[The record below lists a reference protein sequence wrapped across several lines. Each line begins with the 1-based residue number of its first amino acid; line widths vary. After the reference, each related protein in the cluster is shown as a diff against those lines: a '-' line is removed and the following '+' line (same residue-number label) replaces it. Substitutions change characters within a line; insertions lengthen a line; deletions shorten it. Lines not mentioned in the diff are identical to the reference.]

1 MTRELVPLLDSNG
14 GVLSVVERVAT
25 QDYKISLGTGP
36 YQGGAQMAAYF
47 QTPYYALPHSS
58 SVSDP
63 FRQHA
68 WFRAILERK
77 ADALASV
84 PARMMVGVK
93 GNRTEERPDYAFDK
107 WARFFTRPNPELS
120 WQEFISVH
128 IFQKRLYG
136 QALWVS
142 MAGGSPAPIDKADE
156 INFLDAAMYLPERDE
171 KTKLIARW
179 VPRQGSSLPPFPAE
193 AVHAFRVPHPYV
205 GDVPCPPWK
214 AAGLSMNVDMVFE
227 AANLEFG
234 KRGFS
239 LGGWIIGK
247 EWDKNSAHA
256 AQKVLTDRFAGADKA
271 GTYAVLG
278 GMGSEIQIIPNTS
291 NHKNMEFVEGARW
304 NLEKLLAIEGVPL
317 SWVSKGGDLN
327 NSTLVGEDAGAW
339 LRTIEPELAQI
350 EDYFWFYV
358 FSKVDKGRRWM
369 AFDRDAVPAFRA
381 ARMSAKLEDAK
392 KLQELHYPVNTINEK
407 LSLGMPVVKWLDK
420 AYANG
425 ALLPVDFIAK
435 TEETFEKYGDP
446 SPQVTTVKTVEEP
459 ANPNVEKSAANASV
473 NEKPR
478 ASARASSNRAWK
490 DWVERV
496 LDPNEG
502 RFKKEMVAHF
512 SAQRRAVLSNLD
524 RTLNR
529 ALSEEEVD
537 AILFDLEEWNEKL
550 LTRTEPIYKQIVAD
564 ATTDV
569 AADLGGLDVWSESNP
584 VVTNVLAKRGALL
597 VTVNETTR
605 DALREALVA
614 GSQANETPVELAG
627 RINAVFNDG
636 MRARSSA
643 IARTETAS
651 TTNEIR
657 AEAMKAEGIERHQW
671 EAAGDEATRESHLS
685 VNGEIRTIG
694 EPFSNGLLEPGDA
707 SAPPEEVVNCRCRA
721 LPVIDNPT

>member
-1 MTRELVPLLDSNG
+1 
-14 GVLSVVERVAT
+14 
-25 QDYKISLGTGP
+25 
-36 YQGGAQMAAYF
+36 
-47 QTPYYALPHSS
+47 
-58 SVSDP
+58 
-63 FRQHA
+63 
-68 WFRAILERK
+68 
-77 ADALASV
+77 
-84 PARMMVGVK
+84 
-93 GNRTEERPDYAFDK
+93 
-107 WARFFTRPNPELS
+107 
-120 WQEFISVH
+120 
-128 IFQKRLYG
+128 
-136 QALWVS
+136 
-142 MAGGSPAPIDKADE
+142 
-156 INFLDAAMYLPERDE
+156 
-171 KTKLIARW
+171 
-179 VPRQGSSLPPFPAE
+179 
-193 AVHAFRVPHPYV
+193 
-205 GDVPCPPWK
+205 
-214 AAGLSMNVDMVFE
+214 
-227 AANLEFG
+227 
-234 KRGFS
+234 
-239 LGGWIIGK
+239 
-247 EWDKNSAHA
+247 
-256 AQKVLTDRFAGADKA
+256 
-271 GTYAVLG
+271 
-278 GMGSEIQIIPNTS
+278 
-291 NHKNMEFVEGARW
+291 
-304 NLEKLLAIEGVPL
+304 
-317 SWVSKGGDLN
+317 
-327 NSTLVGEDAGAW
+327 
-339 LRTIEPELAQI
+339 
-350 EDYFWFYV
+350 
-358 FSKVDKGRRWM
+358 
-369 AFDRDAVPAFRA
+369 
-381 ARMSAKLEDAK
+381 
-392 KLQELHYPVNTINEK
+392 
-407 LSLGMPVVKWLDK
+407 
-420 AYANG
+420 
-425 ALLPVDFIAK
+425 
-435 TEETFEKYGDP
+435 
-446 SPQVTTVKTVEEP
+446 VTTVKTVEEP